1 MPDALVSPKLPGEL
15 STIEVDE
22 LDDGETIEA
31 AEVRGDVSGL
41 DAEDVTLD
49 GYRLVGLRLVG
60 AHLARLRLRDCVL
73 DTCDLSGAVLDST
86 VWQRVE
92 LRDCRLSGAVL
103 ATAHLRHVRLVA
115 CQARA
120 MALRLGNVERLLIED
135 SQLPAGDLHGTRLTE
150 AVLTRCDLA
159 GVDLANV
166 TLERV
171 RFESCRLDDV
181 KGALRLAGATIDS
194 GSIVPVAMGLFAA
207 LGITVDD

>member
-1 MPDALVSPKLPGEL
+1 LAAEL
-15 STIEVDE
+15 STIELDE

-31 AEVRGDVSGL
+31 VEVRGDVSGD

-49 GYRLVGLRLVG
+49 GCRLVGLRLVG

-73 DTCDLSGAVLDST
+73 ETCDLSGAVLDST

-103 ATAHLRHVRLVA
+103 PTASWRHVRLA
-115 CQARA
+115 TCQAKA

-135 SQLPAGDLHGTRLTE
+135 SQLPAGDLHGTRLTD

-159 GVDLANV
+159 GVDLSNV

-171 RFESCRLDDV
+171 RFESCRLDDL
-181 KGALRLAGATIDS
+181 KAAPRLAGATIDS
-194 GSIVPVAMGLFAA
+194 GSIIPVALGLFAA